1 MTLTLYHSA
10 YSTCSQKVRLTLAEK
25 GLKYTS
31 NELSFAKQE
40 QLDPDY
46 LRINPNGVVPT
57 LVDGD
62 DIITDSSVIVEYLE
76 EAYPTPALSPSDTV
90 ARANMRVWLRFM
102 EEVPTKAVR
111 IPSFQRVFLPTLRL
125 IKRRSGFAKDT
136 DQRTLRK
143 GFYGKMNKG
152 QGFSDP
158 EIEESNHHLRMTVER
173 IEKALADGPWVLGNQ
188 LTLVDLTLAPL
199 MDRMLDLGCLEFFE
213 DAPKTLDWMAR
224 LQARPSYDQA
234 FYKGARLSERT
245 EFQYARLR
253 NWIGGIVSKSA

>member
-25 GLKYTS
+25 GLEYTS

-40 QLDPDY
+40 QLEPDY
-46 LRINPNGVVPT
+46 LKINPNGVVPT

-62 DIITDSSVIVEYLE
+62 DVIMDSSVIVEYLE

-90 ARANMRVWLRFM
+90 ERAKMRVWLRFM

-125 IKRRSGFAKDT
+125 VKRRSGFAKDT

-173 IEKALADGPWVLGNQ
+173 IEKALVIGPWVLGGQ

-199 MDRMLDLGCLEFFE
+199 IDRMLDMGCLEFFE
-213 DAPKTLDWMAR
+213 DAPKTLEWMAR

-234 FYKGARLSERT
+234 FYKGARLSDRT
-245 EFQYARLR
+245 EFQYAKLR